1 MRRFPA
7 TLLRVWV
14 RVLGTSQVA
23 LGDEPAATVDV
34 GARKPRSV
42 LAALALRLGSDVP
55 PDALVRLVWG
65 EDAPRGA
72 HGTLHS
78 YLSGVR
84 RVLEPG
90 LGPRERP
97 RVLLTSDH
105 GYRLA
110 LGREHVDAHR
120 FADEVRTL
128 GRSLAPLA
136 DQLTTGPSTEW
147 PTRAEVSR
155 SVDRIEELLALW
167 TGDAYADL
175 PDEPEVVLERAS
187 LDQLRLDAEEAR
199 VLGLLALGDHA
210 VVVAATEEATTRYPL
225 RERAWALHALALTRS
240 GRQAEALAALR
251 QIRSV
256 LADELGLDPGHELR
270 ELEQA
275 VLVQDPALH
284 RWLRASSN
292 GSAPAPAVR
301 ADSPVQP
308 PSTPTA
314 GTTTGWPTVGREAEE
329 AALLEVLARAEA
341 GVPATALLV
350 GEPGIGKSRLV
361 SRVVAAARERG
372 FRVATGRCSQDDG
385 APSLWP
391 WSQALRE
398 LADGGELDT
407 HVEELLAGA
416 PSGSGEGAER
426 EAFRAREA
434 LADEVTSRSASGPVL
449 LVLDDLHWAD
459 TASLKVLRHL
469 VTTAAPGHRLAV
481 VVTRRRLPEPT
492 GDLAEVGEELARHHV
507 TRLDLSGLAPEEARR
522 LVDAVART
530 VVPPEVVDDWHR
542 RSDGNPYFLV
552 ELARLD
558 ARDSSTLPA
567 TVRDVIV
574 RRLQDLPERTRELL
588 LLAAVLGRRFS
599 LDLLAA
605 VTGEPAEDVD
615 DALGRARE
623 AGLVEDPEAGVVAFT
638 HALTRDAVRT
648 TASPSRLARLHAQ
661 AAHTLADDAAVGGM
675 VGREERVA
683 ELARHWLAAG
693 PTHVGRA
700 WRAAADAA
708 AQARRTFAWVEAE
721 QLVAAAIDA
730 HRRDPLGT
738 TEERIDLLLTR
749 ARDCRPNAE
758 WDQVLPLA
766 EEAIALARREQD
778 LPRLAAAAEA
788 ATDGSVWMPQQ
799 WKDVPEDTIEDLRW
813 ALGELPHGD
822 SPQRCRTMLAL
833 AVMLYYDPSA
843 QAELQA
849 LADEGVAM
857 ARRIG
862 EARLLAWS
870 TLTAWKALWTPAH
883 ADLRLALAREGLH
896 ATQDAADPDA
906 EAVASVMLTGSL
918 IELGDRAAYVDAAAA
933 TDRLATRRRNAYAQV
948 ALRWVDL
955 SLASLR
961 RDEAAVERIAGE
973 LHALRPRRNL
983 GNEALHLMGIHLMS
997 HMWDERIGEL
1007 IEPIAAAIAV
1017 ADNDMA
1023 ADVLLLATARAGD
1036 PSRLSADLM
1045 TAVLREVDTWS
1056 SATTWCSVAE
1066 AAAVSGDA
1074 PMAER
1079 VASIL
1084 APLRERMA
1092 ISGISTVMGP
1102 VDGYLSLAL
1111 AAADRKG
1118 EAAEAAARA
1127 SAQCD
1132 EWGFTAYADWLGAHR
1147 ERLGF

>member
-1 MRRFPA
+1 M
-7 TLLRVWV
+7 WV

-23 LGDEPAATVDV
+23 LGDDPAATVDV

-65 EDAPRGA
+65 EGAPRGA

-90 LGPRERP
+90 LGPREKP

-110 LGREHVDAHR
+110 LGREQVDAHR

-128 GRSLAPLA
+128 HRQLAPLA
-136 DQLTTGPSTEW
+136 GQLTTGPGADW
-147 PTRAEVSR
+147 PTRAEISQH
-155 SVDRIEELLALW
+155 VDRVEELLGLW
-167 TGDAYADL
+167 TGEAYADL
-175 PDEPEVVLERAS
+175 PGEPEVVLERTS
-187 LDQLRLDAEEAR
+187 LDQLRIDAEEAR
-199 VLGLLALGDHA
+199 VLGLLALGEHA
-210 VVVAATEEATTRYPL
+210 VVVAATEEATARYPL
-225 RERAWALHALALTRS
+225 RERVWALHALALTRS

-251 QIRSV
+251 HIRSV
-256 LADELGLDPGHELR
+256 LADELGLDPGQELR
-270 ELEQA
+270 DLEQA

-284 RWLRASSN
+284 EWLRAPVA
-292 GSAPAPAVR
+292 SATATA
-301 ADSPVQP
+301 
-308 PSTPTA
+308 TPTA
-314 GTTTGWPTVGREAEE
+314 TTSTTGTPAAWATVGREAEE
-329 AALLEVLARAEA
+329 AVLMDVLARAEA
-341 GVPATALLV
+341 GAPTTALLV

-361 SRVVAAARERG
+361 ARTMAAARERG
-372 FRVATGRCSQDDG
+372 FRVAAGRCSQDDG

-398 LADGGELDT
+398 LADGGELDSNL
-407 HVEELLAGA
+407 EQLLVGT
-416 PSGSGEGAER
+416 PSRTGEAAES
-426 EAFRAREA
+426 EAFRARET
-434 LADEVTSRSASGPVL
+434 LARAVTSRSSTQPVL

-459 TASLKVLRHL
+459 TGSLKVLRHL
-469 VTTAAPGHRLAV
+469 VTSAAPGHRLAV

-507 TRLDLSGLAPEEARR
+507 TRLDLAGLTLEEAQS
-522 LVDAVART
+522 LVDAVAGT
-530 VVPPEVVDDWHR
+530 VVPAEVVDDWHR
-542 RSDGNPYFLV
+542 RSGGNPYFLV

-558 ARDSSTLPA
+558 ARDSTTLPA

-574 RRLQDLPERTRELL
+574 RRLQGLPERTRELL

-599 LDLLAA
+599 LDLLATVA
-605 VTGEPAEDVD
+605 DEPAEDVD
-615 DALGRARE
+615 DALNPARE
-623 AGLVEDPEAGVVAFT
+623 AGLVEDPEAGTAAFV
-638 HALTRDAVRT
+638 HALTRDAVVT

-661 AAHTLADDAAVGGM
+661 VAHTLADDAAVGVM
-675 VGREERVA
+675 VAREERVA

-708 AQARRTFAWVEAE
+708 EKARRTFAWVEAE

-738 TEERIDLLLTR
+738 TAERIDLLLTR

-758 WDQVLPLA
+758 WDQVLPCA
-766 EEAIALARREQD
+766 AEAIALARREED
-778 LPRLAAAAEA
+778 LPRLAAAAAA

-799 WKDVPEDTIEDLRW
+799 WDEVPEDTIEDLRW
-813 ALGELPHGD
+813 ALGELPRGD
-822 SPQRCRTMLAL
+822 SAERCRVMLAL
-833 AVMLYYDPSA
+833 AALLYYEPSA
-843 QAELQA
+843 GAELRA

-862 EARLLAWS
+862 DPGLLSWS
-870 TLTAWKALWTPAH
+870 ALTAWKALWTPAH
-883 ADLRLALAREGLH
+883 ADLRLTLAHEALR
-896 ATQDAADPDA
+896 ATRQAADPDA
-906 EAVASVMLTGSL
+906 EVVASIVVTGSVL
-918 IELGDRAAYVDAAAA
+918 EMGDRAAYVDAAAA
-933 TDRLATRRRNAYAQV
+933 TARLASRRRNSYAQV
-948 ALRWVDL
+948 ALSWIDL

-961 RDEAAVERIAGE
+961 RDGAAVERIAAE
-973 LHALRPRRNL
+973 LHALRPRLNP

-997 HMWDERIGEL
+997 HMWDERIAEL
-1007 IEPIAAAIAV
+1007 IEPITEAMAIA
-1017 ADNDMA
+1017 DTDMA

-1036 PSRLSADLM
+1036 PDRLRTQLV
-1045 TAVLREVDTWS
+1045 TPVTHRVDNWS
-1056 SATTWCSVAE
+1056 SASTWCSVAE
-1066 AAAVSGDA
+1066 AAAVAGDV
-1074 PMAER
+1074 PLAER
-1079 VASIL
+1079 MAARL
-1084 APLRERMA
+1084 APLRGRIA

-1102 VDGYLSLAL
+1102 VDGYLALVL
-1111 AAADRKG
+1111 AATGRRE
-1118 EAAEAAARA
+1118 EAADAAA
-1127 SAQCD
+1127 SATEQCD
-1132 EWGFTAYADWLGAHR
+1132 AWGFTAYADWLAAHR

>member
-1 MRRFPA
+1 M
-7 TLLRVWV
+7 WV

-23 LGDEPAATVDV
+23 LGDDPAATVDV

-65 EDAPRGA
+65 EGAPRGA

-90 LGPRERP
+90 LGPREKP

-110 LGREHVDAHR
+110 LGREQVDAHR
-120 FADEVRTL
+120 FADEVRTIH
-128 GRSLAPLA
+128 RQLAPLA
-136 DQLTTGPSTEW
+136 AQLTTGPGTDW
-147 PTRAEVSR
+147 PTRVEISQH
-155 SVDRIEELLALW
+155 VDRVEELLGLW
-167 TGDAYADL
+167 TGEAYADL
-175 PDEPEVVLERAS
+175 PDEPEVVLERTS
-187 LDQLRLDAEEAR
+187 LDQLRIDAEEAR

-210 VVVAATEEATTRYPL
+210 VVVAATEEATARYPL
-225 RERAWALHALALTRS
+225 RERVWALHALALTRS

-251 QIRSV
+251 HIRSV
-256 LADELGLDPGHELR
+256 LADELGLDPGQELR
-270 ELEQA
+270 DLEQA

-284 RWLRASSN
+284 RWLRAPVTATPSATVTQSTTTQSTT
-292 GSAPAPAVR
+292 GAPAAWV
-301 ADSPVQP
+301 
-308 PSTPTA
+308 
-314 GTTTGWPTVGREAEE
+314 TVGREAEE
-329 AALLEVLARAEA
+329 AALMDVLARAEA
-341 GVPATALLV
+341 GMPATALLV

-361 SRVVAAARERG
+361 SRTMAAARERG
-372 FRVATGRCSQDDG
+372 FRVAAGRCSQDDG

-391 WSQALRE
+391 WSQALRD
-398 LADGGELDT
+398 LADDGELDT
-407 HVEELLAGA
+407 HVEQLLAGT
-416 PSGSGEGAER
+416 PSAGTDRGAER
-426 EAFRAREA
+426 EAFRARET
-434 LADEVTSRSASGPVL
+434 LAHAVTSRSSSQPVL

-459 TASLKVLRHL
+459 TGSLKVLRHL
-469 VTTAAPGHRLAV
+469 VTSAAPGHHLAV
-481 VVTRRRLPEPT
+481 VLTRRRLPEPT

-507 TRLDLSGLAPEEARR
+507 TRLDLAGLTLEETQS
-522 LVDAVART
+522 LVDAVAGT
-530 VVPPEVVDDWHR
+530 VVPAEVVANWHR
-542 RSDGNPYFLV
+542 RSGGNPYFLV

-558 ARDSSTLPA
+558 ARDPTTLPA

-574 RRLQDLPERTRELL
+574 RRLQVLPEPTRELL

-605 VTGEPAEDVD
+605 ADGEPVDDVD
-615 DALGRARE
+615 DALTPARE
-623 AGLVEDPEAGVVAFT
+623 AGLLVDPEAGTVAFT
-638 HALTRDAVRT
+638 HALTRDAVVT
-648 TASPSRLARLHAQ
+648 TTSPSRLARLHAQ
-661 AAHTLADDAAVGGM
+661 VAHTLADDAVVGGM

-708 AQARRTFAWVEAE
+708 AQARRTFSWVEAE

-738 TEERIDLLLTR
+738 TTQRIDLLLTR

-758 WDQVLPLA
+758 WDQVLPCA
-766 EEAIALARREQD
+766 MEAIALARREDD
-778 LPRLAAAAEA
+778 LGRLAAAAAA

-799 WKDVPEDTIEDLRW
+799 WEEVPEDTIEDLRW
-813 ALGELPHGD
+813 ALAELPHGD
-822 SPQRCRTMLAL
+822 SSERCRVMLAL
-833 AVMLYYDPSA
+833 AALLYYDPSA
-843 QAELQA
+843 QAELRA

-862 EARLLAWS
+862 DRALLSWA

-883 ADLRLALAREGLH
+883 ADLRLTLAHEALR
-896 ATQDAADPDA
+896 ATEEAADPDA
-906 EAVASVMLTGSL
+906 AVVASIVVTGSL
-918 IELGDRAAYVDAAAA
+918 LELGDRTAYVDAAAA
-933 TDRLATRRRNAYAQV
+933 TARLASRRRNSYAQV
-948 ALRWVDL
+948 ALAWIDL

-961 RDEAAVERIAGE
+961 RDETAVERIAAE
-973 LHALRPRRNL
+973 LHALRPRLNP

-1007 IEPIAAAIAV
+1007 IEPITEAMAIA
-1017 ADNDMA
+1017 DTDMA
-1023 ADVLLLATARAGD
+1023 ADVLVLATARAAD
-1036 PSRLSADLM
+1036 PDRLRAQLA
-1045 TAVLREVDTWS
+1045 TPVTHQVDNWS
-1056 SATTWCSVAE
+1056 SVTTWCSLAE
-1066 AAAVSGDA
+1066 AASVAGDV
-1074 PMAER
+1074 PLAEQM
-1079 VASIL
+1079 VARL
-1084 APLRERMA
+1084 APLHGRMA
-1092 ISGISTVMGP
+1092 LSGISTVMGP
-1102 VDGYLSLAL
+1102 VDGYLALAL
-1111 AAADRKG
+1111 ATTGRSREAAD
-1118 EAAEAAARA
+1118 AAGRA
-1127 SAQCD
+1127 IAQSD

>member
-1 MRRFPA
+1 M
-7 TLLRVWV
+7 WV

-90 LGPRERP
+90 LGPREKP

-110 LGREHVDAHR
+110 LDREHVDAHR
-120 FADEVRTL
+120 FADEVRSL
-128 GRSLAPLA
+128 HRSLAPLA
-136 DQLTTGPSTEW
+136 GQLSTGPRADW
-147 PTRAEVSR
+147 PSREEVSR

-175 PDEPEVVLERAS
+175 PDEPEVVLERTS

-210 VVVAATEEATTRYPL
+210 VVVAATEEATARYPL
-225 RERAWALHALALTRS
+225 RERVWAMHALALTRS

-284 RWLRASSN
+284 RWLRASAN
-292 GSAPAPAVR
+292 GSAPAPAPA
-301 ADSPVQP
+301 ADTPAPSPAP
-308 PSTPTA
+308 GASTT
-314 GTTTGWPTVGREAEE
+314 GTTVGWPTVGREAEE
-329 AALLEVLARAEA
+329 AALLDVLARAEA
-341 GVPATALLV
+341 GTPATALLV

-361 SRVVAAARERG
+361 SQVMAAARERG

-391 WSQALRE
+391 WGQALRE
-398 LADGGELDT
+398 LSDGDLDSR
-407 HVEELLAGA
+407 VAELLAGA
-416 PSGSGEGAER
+416 PSGTDGNAER
-426 EAFRAREA
+426 EAFLARER
-434 LADEVTSRSASGPVL
+434 LAHEVTSRSSSGPVL

-469 VTTAAPGHRLAV
+469 VTSAAPGHRLAV

-507 TRLDLSGLAPEEARR
+507 TRLDLSGLTPQEARS
-522 LVDAVART
+522 LVDAVTGT
-530 VVPPEVVDDWHR
+530 VVPAEVLDDWHR
-542 RSDGNPYFLV
+542 RSGGNPYFLV

-558 ARDSSTLPA
+558 ARDSTTLPA

-588 LLAAVLGRRFS
+588 LLAAVLGRRSS
-599 LDLLAA
+599 LDLVAA
-605 VTGEPAEDVD
+605 VAGEPAEDVD
-615 DALGRARE
+615 DALTPARE

-638 HALTRDAVRT
+638 HALTRDAVVT

-661 AAHTLADDAAVGGM
+661 VAHTLADDAAAGGT

-708 AQARRTFAWVEAE
+708 AQARRTFSWVEAE

-749 ARDCRPNAE
+749 AHDCRPNAE
-758 WDQVLPLA
+758 WDQVLPCA
-766 EEAIALARREQD
+766 EEAIALARREGD
-778 LPRLAAAAEA
+778 LPRLAAAAA
-788 ATDGSVWMPQQ
+788 AASDGSVWMPQQ
-799 WKDVPEDTIEDLRW
+799 WNDVPEDAVEDLRW
-813 ALGELPHGD
+813 AMAELPHGD
-822 SPQRCRTMLAL
+822 SVERCRVMLAL
-833 AVMLYYDPSA
+833 AVLLYYEPSA
-843 QAELQA
+843 RAEVRA
-849 LADEGVAM
+849 LAEEGVAM
-857 ARRIG
+857 ARRVG
-862 EARLLAWS
+862 DPALLAWAAE
-870 TLTAWKALWTPAH
+870 TAWKALWTPAH
-883 ADLRLALAREGLH
+883 ADARLELAREALR
-896 ATQDAADPDA
+896 ATREAADPDA
-906 EAVASVMLTGSL
+906 EVVASVLLTGNL
-918 IELGDRAAYVDAAAA
+918 LELGDRPAYVDAAAA
-933 TDRLATRRRNAYAQV
+933 TARLASRRRNSYAQV
-948 ALRWVDL
+948 ALGWIDL

-961 RDEAAVERIAGE
+961 RDEATVGRLAGE
-973 LHALRPRRNL
+973 LHALRPRLNA

-997 HMWDERIGEL
+997 HLWDERIGEL
-1007 IEPIAAAIAV
+1007 IEPIATAMEV

-1023 ADVLLLATARAGD
+1023 ADVLLLAIARVGD
-1036 PSRLSADLM
+1036 LGRLRAQLV
-1045 TAVLREVDTWS
+1045 TPIIHRVDNWS
-1056 SATTWCSVAE
+1056 SATTWCAVAE
-1066 AAAVSGDA
+1066 AAAVAGDV
-1074 PMAER
+1074 PLSEQMAAR
-1079 VASIL
+1079 L
-1084 APLRERMA
+1084 APLRGRIA

-1102 VDGYLSLAL
+1102 IDGYLALAL
-1111 AAADRKG
+1111 AATGRRQ

-1127 SAQCD
+1127 LHQGE
-1132 EWGFTAYADWLGAHR
+1132 EWGFTAYADWLVARR
-1147 ERLGF
+1147 EQLGF

>member
-1 MRRFPA
+1 M
-7 TLLRVWV
+7 
-14 RVLGTSQVA
+14 A
-23 LGDEPAATVDV
+23 LGDDPAATVEV

-65 EDAPRGA
+65 EGAPRGA

-90 LGPRERP
+90 LGPREKP

-120 FADEVRTL
+120 FADEIRTL
-128 GRSLAPLA
+128 HRQLAPLA
-136 DQLTTGPSTEW
+136 GQLTTGPSADW
-147 PTRAEVSR
+147 PTRPEISQH
-155 SVDRIEELLALW
+155 VDRVEELLGLW
-167 TGDAYADL
+167 TGEAYADL
-175 PDEPEVVLERAS
+175 PDEPEVVLERTS
-187 LDQLRLDAEEAR
+187 LDQLRIDAEEAR

-210 VVVAATEEATTRYPL
+210 VVVAATEEATARYPL
-225 RERAWALHALALTRS
+225 RERVWALHALALTRS

-251 QIRSV
+251 HIRSV
-256 LADELGLDPGHELR
+256 LADELGLDPGQELR
-270 ELEQA
+270 DLEQA

-284 RWLRASSN
+284 QWLRAPV
-292 GSAPAPAVR
+292 AATV
-301 ADSPVQP
+301 SP
-308 PSTPTA
+308 TPTPSPT
-314 GTTTGWPTVGREAEE
+314 GTPAEWATVGRESQQ
-329 AALLEVLARAEA
+329 AALLDVLARAES
-341 GVPATALLV
+341 GTPATALLV

-361 SRVVAAARERG
+361 SKTIDAARDCG

-398 LADGGELDT
+398 LADGELDS

-416 PSGSGEGAER
+416 PSGTDKGAER
-426 EAFRAREA
+426 EAFRSREA
-434 LADEVTSRSASGPVL
+434 LAHEVTSRSSSQPVL

-469 VTTAAPGHRLAV
+469 VSSAAPGHRLAV
-481 VVTRRRLPEPT
+481 LVTRRRLPEPT
-492 GDLAEVGEELARHHV
+492 GDLAQVGEELARHHV
-507 TRLDLSGLAPEEARR
+507 TRIDLAGLTLEEAQS
-522 LVDAVART
+522 LVDAVAGT
-530 VVPPEVVDDWHR
+530 VVPAEVVADWHR
-542 RSDGNPYFLV
+542 RSGGNPYFLV

-558 ARDSSTLPA
+558 ARDSTTLPA

-574 RRLQDLPERTRELL
+574 RRLQVLPEPTSELL

-605 VTGEPAEDVD
+605 VAGEPVEDVD
-615 DALGRARE
+615 DALIPARE
-623 AGLVEDPEAGVVAFT
+623 AGLVVDPEAGTVAFT
-638 HALTRDAVRT
+638 HALTRDAVVT

-661 AAHTLADDAAVGGM
+661 VAHTLADDGAVAGL

-693 PTHVGRA
+693 PSHVGRA

-708 AQARRTFAWVEAE
+708 AQARRTFSWVEAE

-738 TEERIDLLLTR
+738 TAERIDLLLTR
-749 ARDCRPNAE
+749 AGDCRPNAE
-758 WDQVLPLA
+758 WDQVLPCA
-766 EEAIALARREQD
+766 MEAIALARREND
-778 LPRLAAAAEA
+778 LDRLAASAAA

-799 WKDVPEDTIEDLRW
+799 WNEVPEDTIEDLRW
-813 ALGELPHGD
+813 ALAELPHGD
-822 SPQRCRTMLAL
+822 STERSRVMLAL
-833 AVMLYYDPSA
+833 AALLYYDPSA
-843 QAELQA
+843 EAELRA

-857 ARRIG
+857 ARRVG
-862 EARLLAWS
+862 DPALLAWS

-883 ADLRLALAREGLH
+883 ADLRLTLAHEGLQ
-896 ATQDAADPDA
+896 ATREAADPDA
-906 EAVASVMLTGSL
+906 EVVASILLTGSL
-918 IELGDRAAYVDAAAA
+918 LELGDRAAYVDAAAA
-933 TDRLATRRRNAYAQV
+933 TARLASRRRNSYAQV
-948 ALRWVDL
+948 ALAWIDL

-961 RDEAAVERIAGE
+961 RDEAAVERIAAE
-973 LHALRPRRNL
+973 LHALRPRLNP

-1007 IEPIAAAIAV
+1007 IEPITEAMVIA
-1017 ADNDMA
+1017 DTDMA
-1023 ADVLLLATARAGD
+1023 ADVLVLATARAGD
-1036 PSRLSADLM
+1036 PDRLRAQLL
-1045 TAVLREVDTWS
+1045 TPVTHQVDNWS
-1056 SATTWCSVAE
+1056 SVTTWCSLAE
-1066 AAAVSGDA
+1066 AAAVAGDV
-1074 PMAER
+1074 PLGEQM
-1079 VASIL
+1079 VARL
-1084 APLRERMA
+1084 APLRGRMA

-1102 VDGYLSLAL
+1102 VDGYLALAL
-1111 AAADRKG
+1111 ATAGRRHEAV
-1118 EAAEAAARA
+1118 EAAGRAA
-1127 SAQCD
+1127 AQCD

-1147 ERLGF
+1147 ERLDF

>member
-1 MRRFPA
+1 MSPLPA

-23 LGDEPAATVDV
+23 PGDDPGATVDV

-42 LAALALRLGSDVP
+42 LAALALRLGTDVP
-55 PDALVRLVWG
+55 PDVLVRLVWG

-90 LGPRERP
+90 LGPREKP

-110 LGREHVDAHR
+110 LAREHVDAHR
-120 FADEVRTL
+120 FADEVRTVHRL
-128 GRSLAPLA
+128 LAPLGS
-136 DQLTTGPSTEW
+136 QLTTGPGADW
-147 PTRAEVSR
+147 PTRSEVSQH
-155 SVDRIEELLALW
+155 VDRVEELLGLW
-167 TGDAYADL
+167 TGDAYVDL
-175 PDEPEVVLERAS
+175 PDEPEVVLERTS
-187 LDQLRLDAEEAR
+187 LDQLRLNAEEAR

-210 VVVAATEEATTRYPL
+210 VVVAATEEATARYPL
-225 RERAWALHALALTRS
+225 RERVWALHALALTRS

-251 QIRSV
+251 HIRSV
-256 LADELGLDPGHELR
+256 LADELGLDPGQELR
-270 ELEQA
+270 DLEQA

-284 RWLRASSN
+284 QWLRAPVAATTAS
-292 GSAPAPAVR
+292 PAA
-301 ADSPVQP
+301 SP
-308 PSTPTA
+308 T
-314 GTTTGWPTVGREAEE
+314 GTTAEWSTVGREAEE
-329 AALLEVLARAEA
+329 AALLDVLARAET
-341 GVPATALLV
+341 GTPATALLV

-361 SRVVAAARERG
+361 ARTVTAARERG

-398 LADGGELDT
+398 LADGELDG
-407 HVEELLAGA
+407 HVEQLLAGA
-416 PSGSGEGAER
+416 PSPGDQSAER

-434 LADEVTSRSASGPVL
+434 LAQEVTSRSSSQPVL

-469 VTTAAPGHRLAV
+469 VSSAAAGHRLAV
-481 VVTRRRLPEPT
+481 VATRRALPEPT

-507 TRLDLSGLAPEEARR
+507 TRLDLAGLSPDETRS
-522 LVDAVART
+522 LVHAVAGDD
-530 VVPPEVVDDWHR
+530 VPAEVVADWHQ
-542 RSDGNPYFLV
+542 RSGGNPFFLV

-558 ARDSSTLPA
+558 ARESTTLPA
-567 TVRDVIV
+567 TVRDVVV
-574 RRLQDLPERTRELL
+574 RRLQALPEPTRDLL

-605 VTGEPAEDVD
+605 VAGVAVEDVD
-615 DALGRARE
+615 DALTPARE
-623 AGLVEDPEAGVVAFT
+623 AGLVVDPDAGTVAFT
-638 HALTRDAVRT
+638 HALTRDAVVT
-648 TASPSRLARLHAQ
+648 TTSPSRLARLHAQ
-661 AAHTLADDAAVGGM
+661 VAHTLADDTAVAGM

-708 AQARRTFAWVEAE
+708 AQARRTFSWVEAE

-738 TEERIDLLLTR
+738 TAERIDLLLTR

-758 WDQVLPLA
+758 WDQVLPCA
-766 EEAIALARREQD
+766 EEAIALARREED
-778 LPRLAAAAEA
+778 LDRLASAAAA

-799 WKDVPEDTIEDLRW
+799 WNEVPEDSIEDLRW
-813 ALGELPHGD
+813 ALAELPHSD
-822 SPQRCRTMLAL
+822 SAQRCRVMLAL
-833 AVMLYYDPSA
+833 AVLLYYDPAA
-843 QAELQA
+843 QAEVRA

-862 EARLLAWS
+862 APALLGWAA
-870 TLTAWKALWTPAH
+870 LTAWKALWTPAH
-883 ADLRLALAREGLH
+883 ADVRLGLAREGLQ
-896 ATQDAADPDA
+896 ATRDGADPDA
-906 EAVASVMLTGSL
+906 EAVASVVLTGSL
-918 IELGDRAAYVDAAAA
+918 LELGDRTAYVDAAASTA
-933 TDRLATRRRNAYAQV
+933 RLASRRRNSYAQV
-948 ALRWVDL
+948 ALGWIDL

-961 RDEAAVERIAGE
+961 RDEAEVDRVAAE
-973 LHALRPRRNL
+973 LYALRPRLNP

-1007 IEPIAAAIAV
+1007 IEPITEAMAV
-1017 ADNDMA
+1017 ADNDLA
-1023 ADVLLLATARAGD
+1023 ADVLLLAVARAGD
-1036 PSRLSADLM
+1036 VDRLRSQLLTPLAHPVDNWGSA
-1045 TAVLREVDTWS
+1045 S
-1056 SATTWCSVAE
+1056 TWCTVAE
-1066 AAAVSGDA
+1066 AAAVAGDVLLA
-1074 PMAER
+1074 QQMSAR
-1079 VASIL
+1079 L
-1084 APLRERMA
+1084 APLHGRMA

-1111 AAADRKG
+1111 AASGRTR
-1118 EAAEAAARA
+1118 EAADAAGRA
-1127 SAQCD
+1127 TQQCD
-1132 EWGFTAYADWLGAHR
+1132 AWGFTAYADWLAAHR
-1147 ERLGF
+1147 ERLDF

>member
-1 MRRFPA
+1 
-7 TLLRVWV
+7 LLRVWV

-90 LGPRERP
+90 LGPREKP

-128 GRSLAPLA
+128 HRSLAPLA
-136 DQLTTGPSTEW
+136 TQLTTGPAPDW
-147 PTRAEVSR
+147 PTRAEVSG

-175 PDEPEVVLERAS
+175 PDEPEVVLERTS
-187 LDQLRLDAEEAR
+187 LDQLRLDAEESR

-210 VVVAATEEATTRYPL
+210 VVVAATEEATARYPL
-225 RERAWALHALALTRS
+225 RERVWALHALALTRS

-251 QIRSV
+251 QVRSV
-256 LADELGLDPGHELR
+256 LADELGLDPGRELR

-292 GSAPAPAVR
+292 GSAPTAAPAS
-301 ADSPVQP
+301 DSPV
-308 PSTPTA
+308 PSPAPTPA
-314 GTTTGWPTVGREAEE
+314 GTTTGWPTVGRAAEE
-329 AALLEVLARAEA
+329 AALLDVLARAEA
-341 GVPATALLV
+341 GTPATALLV

-361 SRVVAAARERG
+361 SRVMAVARERG

-398 LADGGELDT
+398 LAPGDLGS

-416 PSGSGEGAER
+416 PSGTDDGAER

-434 LADEVTSRSASGPVL
+434 LAHEVTSRSSAGPVL

-469 VTTAAPGHRLAV
+469 VTSAAPGHRLAV

-507 TRLDLSGLAPEEARR
+507 TRLDLSGLTPEESRS
-522 LVDAVART
+522 LVDAVSGAG
-530 VVPPEVVDDWHR
+530 VPAEVVDDWHR
-542 RSDGNPYFLV
+542 RSGGNPYFLV

-558 ARDSSTLPA
+558 ARDSTTLPA

-605 VTGEPAEDVD
+605 VAGGPAEDVD
-615 DALGRARE
+615 DALGPARE

-638 HALTRDAVRT
+638 HALTRDAVVT

-661 AAHTLADDAAVGGM
+661 VAHTLADDAAVGGM
-675 VGREERVA
+675 VGGDERVA

-708 AQARRTFAWVEAE
+708 AQARRTFSWVEAE
-721 QLVAAAIDA
+721 RLVAAAIDA

-758 WDQVLPLA
+758 WDQVLPCA
-766 EEAIALARREQD
+766 EEAIALARREED
-778 LPRLAAAAEA
+778 LSRLAAAAA
-788 ATDGSVWMPQQ
+788 AAPDGSVWMPQQ
-799 WKDVPEDTIEDLRW
+799 WNEVPEDAIEDLRW
-813 ALGELPHGD
+813 ALAELPHGD
-822 SPQRCRTMLAL
+822 SADRCRVMLAL
-833 AVMLYYDPSA
+833 AVLLYYEPSA
-843 QAELQA
+843 LAEVRA
-849 LADEGVAM
+849 LAEEGVAM
-857 ARRIG
+857 ARRVG
-862 EARLLAWS
+862 DPALLAWAAE
-870 TLTAWKALWTPAH
+870 TAWKALWTPAH
-883 ADLRLALAREGLH
+883 ADLRLALAREALG
-896 ATQDAADPDA
+896 ATREAADQDA
-906 EAVASVMLTGSL
+906 EVVASVLLTGNL
-918 IELGDRAAYVDAAAA
+918 LELGDRTAYVDTAAA
-933 TDRLATRRRNAYAQV
+933 TARLASRRRNSYAQV
-948 ALRWVDL
+948 ALGWIDL

-961 RDEAAVERIAGE
+961 RDGASVERVAAE
-973 LHALRPRRNL
+973 LHALRPRLNP

-997 HMWDERIGEL
+997 HLWDERIGEL
-1007 IEPIAAAIAV
+1007 VEPIAAAMAV
-1017 ADNDMA
+1017 ADNDLA
-1023 ADVLLLATARAGD
+1023 ADVLLLALARGGD
-1036 PSRLSADLM
+1036 LDQ
-1045 TAVLREVDTWS
+1045 LRAQLATPIAHRVDNWGSTS
-1056 SATTWCSVAE
+1056 SWCGVAE
-1066 AAAVSGDA
+1066 AAAAAGDV
-1074 PMAER
+1074 PLAER
-1079 VASIL
+1079 MASLL
-1084 APLRERMA
+1084 APLHGRIA

-1102 VDGYLSLAL
+1102 VDGYLALVLATTG
-1111 AAADRKG
+1111 RG
-1118 EAAEAAARA
+1118 QEATDAAARA
-1127 SAQCD
+1127 MEQCD
-1132 EWGFTAYADWLGAHR
+1132 AWGFTAYADWLGEHR
-1147 ERLGF
+1147 ARLGF

>member
-1 MRRFPA
+1 MGRFPA

-23 LGDEPAATVDV
+23 LADDPAATVDV

-90 LGPRERP
+90 LGPREKP

-128 GRSLAPLA
+128 HRSLAPLA
-136 DQLTTGPSTEW
+136 AQLTTGPSADW
-147 PTRAEVSR
+147 PTRAEISR

-175 PDEPEVVLERAS
+175 PDEPEVVLERTS

-210 VVVAATEEATTRYPL
+210 VVVAATEEATARYPL
-225 RERAWALHALALTRS
+225 RERVWALHALALTRS

-284 RWLRASSN
+284 QWLRA
-292 GSAPAPAVR
+292 PAPTAPSAR
-301 ADSPVQP
+301 PDIPATP
-308 PSTPTA
+308 PSPA
-314 GTTTGWPTVGREAEE
+314 PSAIGTTAGWPTVGREAEE
-329 AALLEVLARAEA
+329 AALLDVLARAEA
-341 GVPATALLV
+341 GTPATALLV

-361 SRVVAAARERG
+361 ARTMAAARERG

-398 LADGGELDT
+398 LADGGELDS
-407 HVEELLAGA
+407 HVEALLAGA
-416 PSGSGEGAER
+416 PSGTDEGAER
-426 EAFRAREA
+426 EAFRARET
-434 LADEVTSRSASGPVL
+434 LAHEVTSRSSSGPVL
-449 LVLDDLHWAD
+449 VVLDDLHWAD

-469 VTTAAPGHRLAV
+469 VTSAAPGHRLAV
-481 VVTRRRLPEPT
+481 VATRRRLPEPT

-507 TRLDLSGLAPEEARR
+507 TRLDLGRPAAWRR
-522 LVDAVART
+522 HGALVDAVAGT
-530 VVPPEVVDDWHR
+530 VVPAEVVDDWHR
-542 RSDGNPYFLV
+542 RSGGNPYFLV

-558 ARDSSTLPA
+558 ARDSTTLPA

-574 RRLQDLPERTRELL
+574 RRLQGLPERTRELL

-605 VTGEPAEDVD
+605 VAGQPVEDVD
-615 DALGRARE
+615 DALTPARE
-623 AGLVEDPEAGVVAFT
+623 AGLVEDPEAGTAAFT
-638 HALTRDAVRT
+638 HALTRDAVLT
-648 TASPSRLARLHAQ
+648 TTSPSRLARLHAQ
-661 AAHTLADDAAVGGM
+661 VAHTLADDAAVGGM

-708 AQARRTFAWVEAE
+708 AQARRTFSWVEAE
-721 QLVAAAIDA
+721 RLVAAAIDA

-738 TEERIDLLLTR
+738 TVERIDLLLTR
-749 ARDCRPNAE
+749 ASDCRPNAE
-758 WDQVLPLA
+758 WDQVLPCA
-766 EEAIALARREQD
+766 EEAIALARREED
-778 LPRLAAAAEA
+778 LGRLAAAAAA

-799 WKDVPEDTIEDLRW
+799 WNDVPEDTIEDLRW
-813 ALGELPHGD
+813 ALAELPHGD
-822 SPQRCRTMLAL
+822 SAERCRVMLAL
-833 AVMLYYDPSA
+833 AVMLYYDPSCR
-843 QAELQA
+843 
-849 LADEGVAM
+849 GR
-857 ARRIG
+857 ARGR
-862 EARLLAWS
+862 S
-870 TLTAWKALWTPAH
+870 PT
-883 ADLRLALAREGLH
+883 
-896 ATQDAADPDA
+896 
-906 EAVASVMLTGSL
+906 
-918 IELGDRAAYVDAAAA
+918 
-933 TDRLATRRRNAYAQV
+933 
-948 ALRWVDL
+948 
-955 SLASLR
+955 
-961 RDEAAVERIAGE
+961 
-973 LHALRPRRNL
+973 
-983 GNEALHLMGIHLMS
+983 
-997 HMWDERIGEL
+997 
-1007 IEPIAAAIAV
+1007 
-1017 ADNDMA
+1017 
-1023 ADVLLLATARAGD
+1023 
-1036 PSRLSADLM
+1036 
-1045 TAVLREVDTWS
+1045 
-1056 SATTWCSVAE
+1056 
-1066 AAAVSGDA
+1066 
-1074 PMAER
+1074 
-1079 VASIL
+1079 
-1084 APLRERMA
+1084 
-1092 ISGISTVMGP
+1092 
-1102 VDGYLSLAL
+1102 
-1111 AAADRKG
+1111 
-1118 EAAEAAARA
+1118 RA
-1127 SAQCD
+1127 SRWPAGSAIPRC
-1132 EWGFTAYADWLGAHR
+1132 WAGR
-1147 ERLGF
+1147 R

>member
-1 MRRFPA
+1 M
-7 TLLRVWV
+7 WV

-23 LGDEPAATVDV
+23 LGDDPAAAVDV

-42 LAALALRLGSDVP
+42 LAALALRLGTDVP

-90 LGPRERP
+90 LGPREKP

-120 FADEVRTL
+120 FADEVRTRHRL
-128 GRSLAPLA
+128 LAPLA
-136 DQLTTGPSTEW
+136 GQLTTGPGADW
-147 PTRAEVSR
+147 PTRAEISQH
-155 SVDRIEELLALW
+155 VDRIEELLGLW
-167 TGDAYADL
+167 TGEAYADL
-175 PDEPEVVLERAS
+175 PDEPEVVLERTS

-210 VVVAATEEATTRYPL
+210 VVVAATEEATARYPL
-225 RERAWALHALALTRS
+225 RERVWALHALALTRS

-251 QIRSV
+251 HIRSV
-256 LADELGLDPGHELR
+256 LADELGLDPGQELR
-270 ELEQA
+270 DLEQA

-284 RWLRASSN
+284 QWLRAPVAAT
-292 GSAPAPAVR
+292 APASA
-301 ADSPVQP
+301 SP
-308 PSTPTA
+308 A
-314 GTTTGWPTVGREAEE
+314 GTTAEWATVGREAEE
-329 AALLEVLARAEA
+329 AALLDVLARAEA
-341 GVPATALLV
+341 GTPATALLV

-361 SRVVAAARERG
+361 SRIAAAARERG

-398 LADGGELDT
+398 LADGELDS
-407 HVEELLAGA
+407 HVEQLLTGA
-416 PSGSGEGAER
+416 PSGSGDGTEG
-426 EAFRAREA
+426 EAFHARET
-434 LADEVTSRSASGPVL
+434 LAREVTSRSSYQPVL

-459 TASLKVLRHL
+459 TATLKVLRHL
-469 VTTAAPGHRLAV
+469 VSSAAPGHRLAV

-507 TRLDLSGLAPEEARR
+507 TRLDLVGLTLEEAQG
-522 LVDAVART
+522 LVAAAASTAVPA
-530 VVPPEVVDDWHR
+530 EVVADWHL
-542 RSDGNPYFLV
+542 RSGGNPYFLV

-558 ARDSSTLPA
+558 ARDSTTLPA

-574 RRLQDLPERTRELL
+574 RRLQGLPESTRELL

-605 VTGEPAEDVD
+605 VAGERVDDVD
-615 DALGRARE
+615 DTLTPARE
-623 AGLVEDPEAGVVAFT
+623 AGLLEDPEAGTVAFT
-638 HALTRDAVRT
+638 HALTRDAVVT
-648 TASPSRLARLHAQ
+648 TTSPSRLARLHAQ
-661 AAHTLADDAAVGGM
+661 VAHTLADDAAVAGM

-693 PTHVGRA
+693 PTHVSRA

-708 AQARRTFAWVEAE
+708 AQARRTFSWVEAE

-738 TEERIDLLLTR
+738 TAERIDLLLTR
-749 ARDCRPNAE
+749 AGDCRPNAE
-758 WDQVLPLA
+758 WDQVLPCA
-766 EEAIALARREQD
+766 AEAIALARREDD
-778 LPRLAAAAEA
+778 LVRLAAAAGA

-799 WKDVPEDTIEDLRW
+799 WREVPEDTVEDLRW
-813 ALGELPHGD
+813 AMAEIPHGD
-822 SPQRCRTMLAL
+822 SAERCRVMLAL
-833 AVMLYYDPSA
+833 AVLLYYDPSA
-843 QAELQA
+843 EAEVRA
-849 LADEGVAM
+849 LAEEGAAM
-857 ARRIG
+857 ARRLG
-862 EARLLAWS
+862 DPALLAWAA
-870 TLTAWKALWTPAH
+870 LTAWKALWTPAH
-883 ADLRLALAREGLH
+883 APLRLELAQEGLR
-896 ATQDAADPDA
+896 ATRAAADPDA
-906 EAVASVMLTGSL
+906 EAVASVVLTGSL
-918 IELGDRAAYVDAAAA
+918 LEMGDRRAYVDAAAA
-933 TDRLATRRRNAYAQV
+933 TARLASRRRNSYAQV
-948 ALRWVDL
+948 ALAWIDL

-961 RDEAAVERIAGE
+961 RDGAAVDRIAAE
-973 LHALRPRRNL
+973 LHALRPRLNP

-1007 IEPIAAAIAV
+1007 IEPIAQAIAI

-1036 PSRLSADLM
+1036 PDRLRAQLAAPV
-1045 TAVLREVDTWS
+1045 THPVDNWGS
-1056 SATTWCSVAE
+1056 VSVWCSQAE
-1066 AAAVSGDA
+1066 AAAVAGDTPLA
-1074 PMAER
+1074 EQMAGL
-1079 VASIL
+1079 L
-1084 APLRERMA
+1084 APLHGRMA

-1102 VDGYLSLAL
+1102 VDGYLALAL
-1111 AAADRKG
+1111 AAGGRRA
-1118 EAAEAAARA
+1118 EAVDAAARA
-1127 SAQCD
+1127 AAQCD
-1132 EWGFTAYADWLGAHR
+1132 DWGFTAYADWLRAHR
-1147 ERLGF
+1147 ERLAF